1 MRFRC
6 ISKLGNLQAYFSTL
20 VSFEIHEWRTLF
32 SNIQL
37 GPSMQACVNDVPWK
51 DPLKRQF
58 RDTQWRD
65 LIGFLQWKDPAGSFQ
80 VSSHSKGSFRKVFP
94 LFIPWDTISQ
104 EKNTHGKT
112 QRVFRCTVTSLTV
125 PTVHT
130 YCKQVATKLFK
141 CTLNQR
147 FLMQKAAIFEKKSTS
162 ILSLRNDW
170 NRICDCI
177 RSRHVGIPKI
187 YPPMNPIWRCAHLH

>member
-80 VSSHSKGSFRKVFP
+80 VSSHSKGSFRKFFP
-94 LFIPWDTISQ
+94 LHCSFHGTPLAKRKTPM
-104 EKNTHGKT
+104 EKPSGSFTALWHHW
-112 QRVFRCTVTSLTV
+112 RSPL
-125 PTVHT
+125 
-130 YCKQVATKLFK
+130 Y
-141 CTLNQR
+141 
-147 FLMQKAAIFEKKSTS
+147 
-162 ILSLRNDW
+162 ILIASRLRLSYSN
-170 NRICDCI
+170 
-177 RSRHVGIPKI
+177 
-187 YPPMNPIWRCAHLH
+187 AL